1 MYKTKYT
8 VITAI
13 ILLFVFACVYVA
25 LGKGTAAKELRSGI
39 KQSLEEDFKIKESLG
54 QIFLVKK
61 DGEIK
66 EASSNVTVEGLYSPA
81 TGEKCFETFAGE
93 PVMTV
98 NAVKFAGVYAVSDG
112 IIEDAGETRISL
124 RHSDGK
130 KSVYTGVRATVQ
142 KGDSVKKGDSIG
154 YAEGKISYRLYSSC
168 IAVDPQQYFN

>member
-39 KQSLEEDFKIKESLG
+39 KQSLG

-61 DGEIK
+61 DGETK